1 LQRKRRRRRGR
12 PEKLAARHCIFRGG
26 ERALTAWDGTREA
39 SRAVHD
45 ALPFLVGAKNV
56 FVYRI
61 NPPDDPDIAGV
72 DIAAHL
78 AQHGIEAEAHHT
90 VSKVP
95 EAETAVFDSRSLDT
109 GDLLLSAASD
119 FSVDMMRIRELVLG
133 GNTRNILQ
141 HMTVPVLMS
150 H

>member
-1 LQRKRRRRRGR
+1 V
-12 PEKLAARHCIFRGG
+12 
-26 ERALTAWDGTREA
+26 AWDGTREA

-45 ALPFLVGAKNV
+45 ALPFLAGVKNV
-56 FVYRI
+56 FVYRV
-61 NPPDDPDIAGV
+61 NPPDDPHIAGA
-72 DIAAHL
+72 DIAAHP

-95 EAETAVFDSRSLDT
+95 VAETAVFGSRSLNT

-119 FSVDMMRIRELVLG
+119 FSVDMIVMGAYAHSRIRELVLG
-133 GNTRNILQ
+133 GTTRNILQ